1 MTPPETRGSDRAGA
15 ARGVDR
21 AGAARSTVWSAVEN
35 GGLALVSFA
44 SLVVYAQFLGPAEFG
59 LFSIVLAL
67 VELLDV
73 LVSMLFHDA
82 LVQRPAVTERH
93 FDTAFTASM
102 LLALALLAGCWLLAP
117 AFAHLVHHDQAAGVL
132 TFTALRLPF
141 TALGATIVARQR
153 RELSFQVLALRSL
166 VGRLGGALLG
176 IGLVA
181 LGAGIWGL
189 VLQQVA
195 IAAAASLV
203 LWIGARTRPRLGFGR
218 RELLELLGF
227 GVPAVGALFLNFAVK
242 RLFTI
247 VAGVMLGAA
256 RAGQLNI
263 AFRAVDVLWAIAAT
277 AVSQVALPVLARL
290 QADRA
295 RFQAA
300 YTAALGFTCLLLY
313 PCFCGL
319 ALVAPEVV
327 ELLFGARWLASAPY
341 VTALALLVL
350 VQAPRL
356 LVTPALTAL
365 GRPRAP
371 LVGLAVELA
380 VVLVLLAG
388 AGTPTLAWATAIWV
402 LRELAS
408 APVMTALLGRT
419 IGLGAG
425 AHLRALAGP
434 LMASALMAAAV
445 SALRPML
452 PAGEAATGAGLRLA
466 VLVPA
471 GALVFLAAAWLLD
484 RASVR
489 RLVDF
494 LVSIAP
500 RPALEPK

>member
-1 MTPPETRGSDRAGA
+1 MAPPEA
-15 ARGVDR
+15 AGVDR
-21 AGAARSTVWSAVEN
+21 TGAARSTVWSAVEN

-44 SLVVYAQFLGPAEFG
+44 ALVVYAQYLGPAEFG

-117 AFAHLVHHDQAAGVL
+117 AFARLVHHDQAAAVL
-132 TFTALRLPF
+132 AFTALRFPF

-153 RELSFQVLALRSL
+153 RELSFRVLALRSL
-166 VGRLGGALLG
+166 VGRLGGAALG

-189 VLQQVA
+189 VVQQVA
-195 IAAAASLV
+195 IAGAASLV
-203 LWIGARTRPRLGFGR
+203 LWIGASNRPRFGFGR
-218 RELLELLGF
+218 VELRELLAF

-247 VAGVMLGAA
+247 VAGVLLGA
-256 RAGQLNI
+256 RLAGLLNI

-295 RFQAA
+295 RFRSA
-300 YTAALGFTCLLLY
+300 YAAALGFTCLLLY

-327 ELLFGARWLASAPY
+327 ELLFGARWLTSAPY
-341 VTALALLVL
+341 VTVLALLVL

-356 LVTPALTAL
+356 LMTPALTAL
-365 GRPRAP
+365 GHPRAP
-371 LVGLAVELA
+371 LVGLAVEL
-380 VVLVLLAG
+380 VVALGLLAG
-388 AGTPTLAWATAIWV
+388 AGAPTLAWATVIWV

-408 APVMTALLGRT
+408 APVMVALLGRT
-419 IGLGAG
+419 IGLGAA
-425 AHLRALAGP
+425 AHLRALARP
-434 LMASALMAAAV
+434 LLASALMAAAV
-445 SALRPML
+445 VALRPLL
-452 PAGEAATGAGLRLA
+452 PAGGATAGAALRLA
-466 VLVPA
+466 VLVPV
-471 GALVFLAAAWLLD
+471 GALVFLAAAWSID

-489 RLVDF
+489 RLRDF
-494 LVSIAP
+494 LASIGP